1 MALHHA
7 AVDAVVRRRLALLVP
22 AAILAA
28 LASLAPV
35 AQAVPACAAAGS
47 HHAALVVEHGDG
59 SIVSRCVAFSTAA
72 ISGEELL
79 NRSGVVW
86 SSQTFGGFGAA
97 VCALDG
103 EPAHYVD
110 CPGKDRYWA
119 VFAARG
125 GGSWQLAN
133 VGISTLTLHDGDA
146 RRELLE
152 PVADRVV
159 VFLGGLAFGSLFLHA
174 LLGGRDQTPQ
184 RDVAQRVGPDG
195 MPHRF
200 QHLFLVLDGDG
211 VYLEG
216 GGGIAAGYYSLLTPE
231 YAFMPGAIILTDLSK
246 TGQSYTFG
254 QTLSREGYPLTM
266 GSSTYSTVAGTN
278 IRSGKPTEYT
288 VRKAQDVLAEGY
300 FVYREIT
307 AGEALDLLG
316 QLSEEKQ

>member
-1 MALHHA
+1 MAVHHA

-146 RRELLE
+146 LGVRYVPASGSAAAPVSAAGVCAAAAAPTPRRSVAASTAASTAANSAAESPAAGTTPTTAAAGATTAVATSSARLVGAAATSATYPLSQAPGPAPTGGIDPGLLLAAG
-152 PVADRVV
+152 VG
-159 VFLGGLAFGSLFLHA
+159 GGLAGLAILKLVA
-174 LLGGRDQTPQ
+174 GR
-184 RDVAQRVGPDG
+184 R
-195 MPHRF
+195 
-200 QHLFLVLDGDG
+200 
-211 VYLEG
+211 
-216 GGGIAAGYYSLLTPE
+216 
-231 YAFMPGAIILTDLSK
+231 
-246 TGQSYTFG
+246 TGQ
-254 QTLSREGYPLTM
+254 
-266 GSSTYSTVAGTN
+266 
-278 IRSGKPTEYT
+278 
-288 VRKAQDVLAEGY
+288 
-300 FVYREIT
+300 
-307 AGEALDLLG
+307 
-316 QLSEEKQ
+316 

>member
-1 MALHHA
+1 
-7 AVDAVVRRRLALLVP
+7 VP

-72 ISGEELL
+72 ISGEELV

-125 GGSWQLAN
+125 GASWQLAN

-146 RRELLE
+146 LGVRYVPASGSAAAPVSAAGVCAATAAPTPRRSVAASAAASLAASSAAE
-152 PVADRVV
+152 PPAADMTPTTAPAGAIAAVAASGAPVV
-159 VFLGGLAFGSLFLHA
+159 GGEATLSADLPSQAPIPAPLGGLDPG
-174 LLGGRDQTPQ
+174 LLL
-184 RDVAQRVGPDG
+184 AA
-195 MPHRF
+195 
-200 QHLFLVLDGDG
+200 G
-211 VYLEG
+211 VG
-216 GGGIAAGYYSLLTPE
+216 GGLAGL
-231 YAFMPGAIILTDLSK
+231 AILKL
-246 TGQSYTFG
+246 
-254 QTLSREGYPLTM
+254 
-266 GSSTYSTVAGTN
+266 VAGRRT
-278 IRSGKPTEYT
+278 GP
-288 VRKAQDVLAEGY
+288 
-300 FVYREIT
+300 
-307 AGEALDLLG
+307 
-316 QLSEEKQ
+316 